1 MHIWIGLS
9 APVHS
14 KTTSKPSLESNAA
27 RAAVAASFD
36 LLICSS
42 EKVAVAGTESF
53 EIPLTETP
61 LDLGIVDNGT
71 EVEGKQ

>member
-1 MHIWIGLS
+1 MGLS

-27 RAAVAASFD
+27 RAAIAACFD

-42 EKVAVAGTESF
+42 EKEAGAAAECF
-53 EIPLTETP
+53 ELPLIETP
-61 LDLGIVDNGT
+61 LDLGVVEDGT
-71 EVEGKQ
+71 EGEGKQ

>member
-1 MHIWIGLS
+1 MGLS

-14 KTTSKPSLESNAA
+14 KTTSKPSLEPNAA

-42 EKVAVAGTESF
+42 EKAAAAAECF
-53 EIPLTETP
+53 ELPLIKTP
-61 LDLGIVDNGT
+61 LDLGVGT
-71 EVEGKQ
+71 EGEGKQ